1 MKKEDFFLL
10 IIFILLSSSIIIKS
24 FFHVDGYLSSD
35 SHNYLS
41 LAQNLLEKKG
51 FYTQSNLHKGNN
63 FFSLWPIGYS
73 FFIFLVSKFFNLSV
87 FWASKFLNIFFIG
100 LILINFKIIF
110 RKNAYLYA
118 TIFLFASNID
128 LFSYTW
134 SETMFIVALIWFSS
148 SLKEFIKNPKI
159 LFLTFISLSFSTL
172 FLFLSRYAGIY
183 SLIILLL
190 FTGYFVYL
198 KNFKKATLI
207 TGIFIINLLFIA
219 FYLSNN
225 YSETNFIFGESRS
238 FFPREISEFILI
250 LAKAL
255 IGEIIIID
263 THLRTTFFYL
273 IIYSIY
279 ILIFC
284 RFLFDIYKNK
294 KLYFKKQNDIF
305 SSKLYGLLGLLYY
318 LFIIILSYTIGF
330 DSLNYRLLA
339 PGSILIFIA
348 IINFLN
354 ESFKKKYIIYFKFY
368 LILIAFFSWII
379 HFPVKTLIN

>member
-10 IIFILLSSSIIIKS
+10 IIFILISSAIIIKS
-24 FFHVDGYLSSD
+24 FFHLDGYLSSD

-51 FYTQSNLHKGNN
+51 FYVQSNQFEGNK

-73 FFIFLVSKFFNLSV
+73 FFIFIVSKFFNLSV
-87 FWASKFLNIFFIG
+87 FWASKVLNVLFIG
-100 LILINFKIIF
+100 LIIINLRLIF

-134 SETMFIVALIWFSS
+134 SETMFIFVLIWFSS
-148 SLKEFIKNPKI
+148 SLKKLIKNPEN
-159 LFLTFISLSFSTL
+159 LFLIFISLSFSTVL
-172 FLFLSRYAGIY
+172 LFLSRYAGVY
-183 SLIILLL
+183 SLIILSFFLS
-190 FTGYFVYL
+190 YFVYL

-207 TGIFIINLLFIA
+207 AGVFIINLLFIA
-219 FYLSNN
+219 FYLNNN
-225 YSETNFIFGESRS
+225 YSETNFMFGESRS
-238 FFPREISEFILI
+238 FFPLEISEFIIMLT
-250 LAKAL
+250 KSL

-284 RFLFDIYKNK
+284 RFFFNIYKNK
-294 KLYFKKQNDIF
+294 ILYFKKQNDIF
-305 SSKLYGLLGLLYY
+305 SSKLYGILGLLYY

-330 DSLNYRLLA
+330 DSLNYRLLS

-348 IINFLN
+348 IINFLI
-354 ESFKKKYIIYFKFY
+354 ESLKRKYIIYFKSY
-368 LILIAFFSWII
+368 LILIAIISWII

>member
-1 MKKEDFFLL
+1 LKKEDFFLL

>member
-1 MKKEDFFLL
+1 LKKEDFFLL

-51 FYTQSNLHKGNN
+51 FYTQSNLHNGNN

-87 FWASKFLNIFFIG
+87 FWASKFLNVFFIG

-148 SLKEFIKNPKI
+148 SLKEFIKNPEI

-354 ESFKKKYIIYFKFY
+354 ESFKRKYIIYFKFY